1 MDAGSETQQRD
12 ALSEGR
18 RIYVGNLL
26 YSVQPGDVEDLLRQ
40 VGFEQSF
47 EKLHISIDPISGRN
61 PGYCFAEFISKEEA
75 DRALDVLPG
84 NSIMQRPVKVGPCHP
99 KTSSQ
104 SRNGGGRGD
113 SGYTPTF
120 NRWGDWGKGDDS
132 KPRRDNTE
140 QGPYGAIRHLDN
152 RSRRGGP
159 EKAQLYIGGLG
170 MMTNQ
175 AEHDAEMQQLLEGF
189 E

>member
-18 RIYVGNLL
+18 RIYLGNLL
-26 YSVQPGDVEDLLRQ
+26 YSVQPGDVEDMLRQ
-40 VGFEQSF
+40 AGFEQSF

-84 NSIMQRPVKVGPCHP
+84 NSIMNRSVKVGPCHP
-99 KTSSQ
+99 KSASQ
-104 SRNGGGRGD
+104 SRSSGGGRGD
-113 SGYTPTF
+113 GGYNPTF
-120 NRWGDWGKGDDS
+120 NRWGDWKGDDA
-132 KPRRDNTE
+132 KPAPREGE
-140 QGPYGAIRHLDN
+140 QGPYGALRHLDN

-175 AEHDAEMQQLLEGF
+175 AEHDAEMQELLDGF